1 MLKRDI
7 TYEDFE
13 GNTHTETFYFNVS
26 KPELIELEV
35 EVAGGFSEWMQRIIK
50 AEDYQTIIKEFKKFV
65 LFAYGEK
72 SEDGKRFIKNDQLKE
87 EFSQTNA
94 YNVLFMELAQDDG
107 AAADFVL
114 GVMPKDMAP
123 EIQQQMVKV
132 AGDPTATPPAPPVPP
147 TQNA

>member
-1 MLKRDI
+1 MLKRPI
-7 TYEDFE
+7 TYEDFD
-13 GNTHTETFYFNVS
+13 GNTITEDFYFNVS

-35 EVAGGFSEWMQRIIK
+35 EVKDGFSAWMQRIIK
-50 AEDYQTIIKEFKKFV
+50 AEDYQTIIKEFKRFV

-72 SEDGKRFIKNDQLKE
+72 SEDGKRFIKNDQLRE

-107 AAADFVL
+107 AAAEFVM
-114 GVMPKDMAP
+114 GVMPKDMVP
-123 EIQQQMVKV
+123 EIQQQIKN
-132 AGDPTATPPAPPVPP
+132 ANDPTAPPVPPVPP